1 MKKIINLLSFLVII
15 NLLVLA
21 NLLLIKYNTNIN
33 IIPVSYAKTFIH
45 NNDNYN
51 LIVNILKDANKNNFI
66 KYAEYINLNFVP
78 NIPNAPDNKV
88 AFTLSLPQQVSFI
101 AFYDKIN
108 NGEYEFSFII
118 DKLASIDK
126 FYFYDDFL
134 IIEQSD
140 ISASTKFN
148 ERRFLEIYSNINNEH
163 LPVFSKDIYISK
175 TIKDEENNNTL
186 QEIENSSIDF
196 LDGDLPRILCITT
209 KTLSKEKLS
218 LLNDSKEYTEI
229 DKKIIKEIYQWN
241 PKNNFFEI
249 VEIDNAKKELN

>member
-21 NLLLIKYNTNIN
+21 NLFLIRYNTSIN
-33 IIPVSYAKTFIH
+33 LIPTSYAKTSIH

-66 KYAEYINLNFVP
+66 KYAEYINLSFVP

-126 FYFYDDFL
+126 FYFYNEF
-134 IIEQSD
+134 IVIEQSNL
-140 ISASTKFN
+140 STSTNFN
-148 ERRFLEIYSNINNEH
+148 ERRFLEIYRNVNNEYSS
-163 LPVFSKDIYISK
+163 VFSKDIYLSK
-175 TIKDEENNNTL
+175 TIKDKESDNTI

-209 KTLSKEKLS
+209 KTLNKEKLS
-218 LLNDSKEYTEI
+218 LLNNSEEYTEI